1 MEIIT
6 KLPRTSNGD
15 ADRALINELRYGIK
29 LKEAWENE
37 REKICAQHAEKVKK
51 AQKDGFKSLR
61 CVAVT
66 PAWEWFN
73 MRNKYG
79 AEAMRDRGFMKDFQ
93 KRFPHLSPNKL

>member
-6 KLPRTSNGD
+6 RLPQTSNSD
-15 ADRALINELRYGIK
+15 ANRALISEIRSGVK

-37 REKICAQHAEKVKK
+37 REQICAKHAEKIK
-51 AQKDGFKSLR
+51 QSTGGFKSLR
-61 CVAVT
+61 CLAVT

-79 AEAMRDRGFMKDFQ
+79 AEAMTNRGFVKDFQ
-93 KRFPHLSPNKL
+93 KRFPHLSPNKI